1 METQHGRHHVTA
13 GMRLFFYGDVMYKLR
28 ILSLGAG
35 VQSTTL
41 YLMAERGEIEPFHCA
56 IFADTGWESEATYA
70 HLEWLK
76 QVGKTPII
84 TVQSDKGSIFEWSL
98 EAQLRGSS
106 IFSVLP
112 FHTSN
117 NGNKGMLHRQ
127 CTSHFKLDPIRKQ
140 TRKLL
145 GLVPRQRAPKGA
157 VEQVIGISMD
167 EARRM
172 KLSRENMT
180 RLSYPLVDMGMHRY
194 HCEAWLAQNYAGLV
208 VPKSSCVGCPF
219 HRNAEW
225 RKVRDN
231 PVAWK
236 QAVELD
242 NTMREAGITDS
253 RLSGFLYL
261 HRSCKPLEEVD
272 LSTPEERGQ
281 QVFDFAKDE
290 KLNLF
295 VNNISIH
302 VPEVLPLG

>member
-1 METQHGRHHVTA
+1 
-13 GMRLFFYGDVMYKLR
+13 MYKLR

-56 IFADTGWESEATYA
+56 IFADTGWESEATYT

-76 QVGKTPII
+76 RVGKTPII
-84 TVQSDKGSIFEWSL
+84 TVQSDKGSIFNWSL
-98 EAQLRGSS
+98 EAEVRDTKR
-106 IFSVLP
+106 FSVLP
-112 FHTSN
+112 FFTSN
-117 NGNKGMLHRQ
+117 GGSKGMLRRQ
-127 CTSHFKLDPIRKQ
+127 CTNHFKLDPIRKE
-140 TRKLL
+140 TRRLL

-172 KLSRENMT
+172 RLSRENMT
-180 RLSYPLVDMGMHRY
+180 NLLYPLVELRMHRH
-194 HCEAWLAQNYAGLV
+194 HCVTWLARHYAGLV
-208 VPKSSCVGCPF
+208 VPKSACIGCPY
-219 HRNAEW
+219 HSQKEW
-225 RKVRDN
+225 R
-231 PVAWK
+231 A
-236 QAVELD
+236 
-242 NTMREAGITDS
+242 
-253 RLSGFLYL
+253 LSDDDFKNACFFDDAIRRKGDRRGDLFL
-261 HRSCKPLEEVD
+261 HRTCKPLDEVD

-281 QVFDFAKDE
+281 QVFDFHKDE

>member
-1 METQHGRHHVTA
+1 VETQHGRHHVTA

-84 TVQSDKGSIFEWSL
+84 TVSRKTTILEHSMTADFRRRNKNGSGLSIPAFTIF
-98 EAQLRGSS
+98 
-106 IFSVLP
+106 
-112 FHTSN
+112 
-117 NGNKGMLHRQ
+117 NGNKAISKRQ
-127 CTSHFKLDPIRKQ
+127 CTQDFKLDPIRKE
-140 TRKLL
+140 TRRLL

-157 VEQVIGISMD
+157 VDMVIGISMD

-172 KLSRENMT
+172 KISRENMT
-180 RLSYPLVDMGMHRY
+180 DLSYPLVELRMHRY
-194 HCEAWLAQNYAGLV
+194 HCMSWLAQNYAGLV
-208 VPKSSCVGCPF
+208 VPKSACIGCPF
-219 HRNAEW
+219 HSNHEW
-225 RKVRDN
+225 RNVKQN
-231 PVAWK
+231 PVEWK

-242 NTMREAGITDS
+242 DRIRSVE
-253 RLSGFLYL
+253 GFRGNLFL
-261 HRSCKPLEEVD
+261 HHSCTPLEEVD

-281 QVFDFAKDE
+281 RVFDFAKDE

-302 VPEVLPLG
+302 VQEVLPLG